1 MHETKTVLLI
11 KGASQYN
18 AMRDYLD
25 EIADGFQQIGYQS
38 VVIDAEHDFFLQEY
52 KMATE
57 TFHIDYVFTCNAN
70 FYQECRDLGNARYV
84 TYLCDHPAQHRDR
97 LKKLDEDAVVFVCD
111 LLHIPYIR
119 KYYPNIKRVCFIP
132 TSGSYSKTYIP
143 YKDRKYDVVFT
154 GSYYEPKELYEKI
167 IEQYQGVLKQFVQQ
181 MIQEMEEQSWL
192 TIEQCL
198 EVVLNEN
205 HIQVSDEE
213 FDELV
218 AEFWRVSYYARFY
231 YRDKVIH
238 TLTKNGIKIHVF
250 GNGWGDFVGNDAANL
265 IWEKGDY
272 LAAREAVANAYISLN
287 TQPWFKGGFQ
297 ERIASAMLS
306 GTVAVT
312 DDSLYIDE
320 NFTDQELCTYSLEK
334 LEELPELIK
343 SLLED
348 KEWAEKIAEKGRRR
362 AQEELSWQG
371 LTKDMAQ
378 YLEN

>member
-1 MHETKTVLLI
+1 
-11 KGASQYN
+11 
-18 AMRDYLD
+18 
-25 EIADGFQQIGYQS
+25 
-38 VVIDAEHDFFLQEY
+38 
-52 KMATE
+52 MATE
-57 TFHIDYVFTCNAN
+57 TFHMDYVFTCNAN
-70 FYQECRDLGNARYV
+70 FYQDCRDLGNARYV

-111 LLHIPYIR
+111 LLYIL
-119 KYYPNIKRVCFIP
+119 
-132 TSGSYSKTYIP
+132 YI
-143 YKDRKYDVVFT
+143 RKYDVVFT

-198 EVVLNEN
+198 EVVLNKN

-238 TLTKNGIKIHVF
+238 MLTKNGIKIHVF
-250 GNGWGDFVGNDAANL
+250 GNGWEDFAGDDAVNL
-265 IWEKGDY
+265 VWEKGDY
-272 LAAREAVANAYISLN
+272 LVARDAVANAYISLN

-306 GTVAVT
+306 ETVAVT

-348 KEWAEKIAEKGRRR
+348 KEWAEKIAKKGRKR
-362 AQEELSWQG
+362 AQEELSWQV
-371 LTKDMAQ
+371 LTKDMVR